1 MAKVAKKRKRN
12 AAPPAKNI
20 LENERWVVIQSV
32 AFWGLAIL
40 MLLPPFFRGFFFQSE
55 QQWGLI
61 FAVTLFWLTWLW
73 KWANGNYSF
82 LAGPQDYFVLA
93 FPVIYFISAW
103 QAANYGLAID
113 EVIKT
118 TLYFLVYWLASRLL
132 REDGEVRVILH
143 FMYLSAICIAL
154 TGLFAATGIFNIRDA
169 FLDGRIYSS
178 FQYPNALA
186 AYLAA
191 LVFVGLYFWHRAGLR
206 EQEAH
211 EPNRS
216 FYPYL
221 FAAGNF
227 LLLTV
232 LLGTKSNG
240 GLLVFAGVFVL
251 FLIGLVKG
259 ARIPVF
265 IHAVLCGIPAVLSI
279 WGFLSAVAA
288 GRMGLAWL
296 WVFMGLAL
304 TVAGQALYGLA
315 VSKGLLP
322 WLAAR
327 RKAVLAVL
335 VLIMVSGSI
344 GLGVYVSGHSDLV
357 KDLAAQIRL
366 RNATERL
373 YFYQDAM
380 KMFKERPLLGWGGG
394 GWQEGYRA
402 YQGYFYNSNQVH
414 GHYFQVMVETG
425 IPGLLIILGIWA
437 NFLLS
442 THRLYYGAK
451 DNSGK
456 RLLIWTITIAAVCI
470 GLHAAIDFDLS
481 LSAIAMVLWALF
493 GMVRSMEI
501 YGKAEGSERAQERSP
516 IVGRSILVLVSVVSL
531 MLIIYPG
538 RLALAG
544 NYASQAGYYFQRG
557 NINQEEVDIGVSL
570 LQKACAYSPL
580 NAEYHGNLA
589 NVFAQM
595 GKSEE
600 GLAEARRAVNISKYN
615 ATYHADLAGLLLD
628 CNNNEEAVNTAEK
641 ALALAPFQNQWYEM
655 LSRAYFVAGVN
666 QLLAGREDLSR
677 QYFGNLLQIPASIE
691 KKMDGLNDV
700 ERRLWMDG
708 PYMTTTPE
716 ILLYVGVAQ
725 YFLGDW
731 PGAEINLREVA
742 AYDSIKGEALLWLSI
757 LKDKQGLTAEAE
769 ELAEQAIALN
779 PQFQEQYQG
788 LSRLPL
794 LN

>member
-1 MAKVAKKRKRN
+1 MAKVVKKRKRN
-12 AAPPAKNI
+12 TAPPAKNI
-20 LENERWVVIQSV
+20 LENERWAEIQSI

-61 FAVTLFWLTWLW
+61 FAVILFWLTWLW
-73 KWANGNYSF
+73 KWANGNYRF

-132 REDGEVRVILH
+132 RADGEVRVILL
-143 FMYLSAICIAL
+143 FMYIGAICMAL

-191 LVFVGLYFWHRAGLR
+191 LIFVGFYFWHRAGVR
-206 EQEAH
+206 EQKAH
-211 EPNRS
+211 VPYRNL
-216 FYPYL
+216 YPYL
-221 FAAGNF
+221 YAAGNF

-240 GLLVFAGVFVL
+240 GLLVFAGAFLL

-265 IHAVLCGIPAVLSI
+265 IHIVLCGIPAVLSI
-279 WGFLSAVAA
+279 WGFLSAVAD

-304 TVAGQALYGLA
+304 TVAGQALYALA
-315 VSKGLLP
+315 VSKGVLP
-322 WLAAR
+322 WLAVR
-327 RKAVLAVL
+327 RKAVLAGL
-335 VLIMVSGSI
+335 AIIMVSGSI
-344 GLGVYVSGHSDLV
+344 GLGVFVSGHGDLV

-366 RNATERL
+366 RNATERM
-373 YFYQDAM
+373 YFYHDAM

-425 IPGLLIILGIWA
+425 MPGLLIILGIWA
-437 NFLLS
+437 NFLFS

-451 DNSGK
+451 ENSAK
-456 RLLIWTITIAAVCI
+456 RLLTWTITIAAVCI

-501 YGKAEGSERAQERSP
+501 YGTAEVEERAQERSP
-516 IVGRSILVLVSVVSL
+516 ILGRSILVLVSVASL
-531 MLIIYPG
+531 MLIIYTG

-544 NYASQAGYYFQRG
+544 SYASQAGYYFQG
-557 NINQEEVDIGVSL
+557 ENINQEEIEQGVFL

-580 NAEYHGNLA
+580 NAEYHSSLA

-595 GKSEE
+595 GKFEE
-600 GLAEARRAVNISKYN
+600 GLAEARKAVSIGKYS
-615 ATYHADLAGLLLD
+615 ATYHSDLATFYLTA
-628 CNNNEEAVNTAEK
+628 NNNEEAVNAAEK

-677 QYFGNLLQIPASIE
+677 QYFDNLLQIPASIE
-691 KKMDGLNDV
+691 KKMDGLTDV
-700 ERRLWMDG
+700 ERSLWMDG
-708 PYMTTTPE
+708 PYMTTTPT
-716 ILLYVGVAQ
+716 ILINVGIAQ

-731 PGAEINLREVA
+731 PGAEINLREAA
-742 AYDSIKGEALLWLSI
+742 AYDSIKDEALLWLSI
-757 LKDKQGLTAEAE
+757 LKDKQGLTAEAA
-769 ELAEQAIALN
+769 ELAEQAKALN
-779 PQFQEQYQG
+779 PRYQEQYQE